1 MVLEGRAHV
10 FGDHINTDYI
20 IAAKHKSRLTD
31 LDDMVEYIM
40 EDIRPGFIKEIEP
53 GDFIVAGVNFGC
65 GSSRETAPWVIKKSG
80 IAAVLAKGFA
90 RIFFRNS
97 INIGLRVARVDTAS
111 IQEGD
116 LLQVDLASGKVKN
129 GTRGDMMPTQP
140 MPPFIQSILDAGGVK
155 NYLKTHKTFDL

>member
-1 MVLEGRAHV
+1 MLLEGRAHV

-20 IAAKHKSRLTD
+20 IAAKLKTRITNV
-31 LDDMVEYIM
+31 DDMVEYIM
-40 EDIRPGFIKEIEP
+40 EDIRPGFFKEIEP
-53 GDFIVAGVNFGC
+53 GDFIVGGLNFGC
-65 GSSRETAPWVIKKSG
+65 GSSRETAPWVIKKAG

-97 INIGLRVARVDTAS
+97 INIGLRVARVDTGN

-116 LLQVDLASGKVKN
+116 RLLVDLTSGKIEN
-129 GTRGDMMPTQP
+129 RTRGEVLTTQP
-140 MPPFIQSILDAGGVK
+140 LPPFIQNILDAGGVK